1 MEVAIIGVVTGF
13 NFLII
18 LIKVNMHKYEN
29 AAIDAAT
36 LGAMGYLFKGT
47 VTGLEVAM
55 IGSLV
60 VTLALFFIETPITK
74 LIQK

>member
-1 MEVAIIGVVTGF
+1 MEVAIIGLVTGF

-18 LIKVNMHKYEN
+18 LIKVNKKKYEN
-29 AAIDAAT
+29 AVIDAAI
-36 LGAMGYLFKGT
+36 LAAMGYLFKGT

-60 VTLALFFIETPITK
+60 VTIALFFIDTPLTK
-74 LIQK
+74 LVSK